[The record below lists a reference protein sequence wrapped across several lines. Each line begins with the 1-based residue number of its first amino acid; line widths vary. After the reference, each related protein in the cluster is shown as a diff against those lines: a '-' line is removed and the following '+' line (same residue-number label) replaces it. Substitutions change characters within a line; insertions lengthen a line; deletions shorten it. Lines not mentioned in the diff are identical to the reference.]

1 MTQYI
6 YMMVGAARQA
16 QANPLLS
23 RTFSPT
29 LVWYLVMLH
38 VLK

>member
-6 YMMVGAARQA
+6 YMMVGAAGA
-16 QANPLLS
+16 GKSTFIKN
-23 RTFSPT
+23 FSPT
-29 LVWYLVMLH
+29 LVWYLVMPH

>member
-6 YMMVGAARQA
+6 YMMVGAAGA
-16 QANPLLS
+16 GKFTFIKNFFPNACVVS
-23 RTFSPT
+23 RDA
-29 LVWYLVMLH
+29 H